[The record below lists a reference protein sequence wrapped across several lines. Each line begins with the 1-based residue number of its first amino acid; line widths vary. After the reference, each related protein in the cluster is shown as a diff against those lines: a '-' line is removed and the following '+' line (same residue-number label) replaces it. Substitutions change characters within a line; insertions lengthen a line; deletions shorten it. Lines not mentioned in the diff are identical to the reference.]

1 MVSRLASKGLG
12 IGIRPRLKRS
22 GTILQRNRVD
32 EQIKEAWKLIK
43 QLRRQREHRGDAVE
57 REGRQLFDAHQQ
69 HIIHLARRPCV
80 DIWQN
85 LAAAQDDLA
94 HLVWRHQFVLAS
106 LSLSLSLSLA
116 FLLLFLFLCLTVFL
130 FLSLSIQSVF
140 LLIYK
145 IQTVSRLPSVGDHF
159 HQ

>member
-94 HLVWRHQFVLAS
+94 HLVWRHQIVLAS
-106 LSLSLSLSLA
+106 LSLSLSLSL
-116 FLLLFLFLCLTVFL
+116 FSFSFFFSV
-130 FLSLSIQSVF
+130 SLSFCFCLSQSNPYF
-140 LLIYK
+140 CSFTRFKLF
-145 IQTVSRLPSVGDHF
+145 QGSRP
-159 HQ
+159 